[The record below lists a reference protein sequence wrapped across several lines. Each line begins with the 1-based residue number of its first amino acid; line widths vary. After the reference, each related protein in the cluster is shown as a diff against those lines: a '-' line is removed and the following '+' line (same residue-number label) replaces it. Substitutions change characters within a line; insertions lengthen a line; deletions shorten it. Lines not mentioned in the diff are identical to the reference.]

1 MAVLIIDIKELHL
14 MSLTFLHRKDIR
26 RMDKP
31 IRILQVIGVMN
42 RGGAETMIMNL
53 YRNIDRTKVQF
64 DFVVHT
70 NEVGSFDEEI
80 KTLGGRIY
88 HCPRYVIKNHIGYK
102 KWWKKFLS
110 EHSQD
115 YIAVHGHIGSTASIY
130 LSISNSYGLYTI
142 AHSHNA
148 SGISTLKDVVYKLLS
163 YNTRNVAKCF
173 FACSQLAGIKR
184 YGRQIV
190 CNNKIFFVLNNAID
204 TEKYI
209 CNDCIKNKK
218 DKELCIDESQ
228 TVLGHVGR
236 FDHQKNHQFIIDVFY
251 EYKKNVPS
259 AVLILVG
266 DGDLKNEILEK
277 TNKMNIDDSV
287 IFTGVRSDIPELLNA
302 FDLFIMPSFYE
313 GLPVSVIEAQAS
325 GLKCLL
331 SDTITKEVD
340 ITGNVEFMSLEK
352 SPKEWAEKIVSMLP
366 YERKNTQQK
375 IIDAGY
381 DIKSTAE
388 WLTDFYLKISE
399 NK

>member
-1 MAVLIIDIKELHL
+1 M
-14 MSLTFLHRKDIR
+14 
-26 RMDKP
+26 
-31 IRILQVIGVMN
+31 IRILMVVHEMN
-42 RGGAETMIMNL
+42 RGGIENFIMNL
-53 YRNIDRTKVQF
+53 YRTVDKNKIQF

-70 NEVGSFDEEI
+70 QEKCAFDEEI
-80 KTLGGRIY
+80 NELGGMIY
-88 HCPRYVIKNHIGYK
+88 HCPDYRVVNHFQYIA
-102 KWWKKFLS
+102 WWNKFFS
-110 EHSQD
+110 EHKEYKIVHSNLD
-115 YIAVHGHIGSTASIY
+115 SSANIHLRIAKKHNCIA
-130 LSISNSYGLYTI
+130 I
-142 AHSHNA
+142 AHSHN
-148 SGISTLKDVVYKLLS
+148 SNDGVGLKGLVKSVLKFNFNSCCDYK
-163 YNTRNVAKCF
+163 
-173 FACSQLAGIKR
+173 FACSDKAARWLFGKNATDIKIINNGINSEIYTYDNALRKKVLDEFA
-184 YGRQIV
+184 I
-190 CNNKIFFVLNNAID
+190 NDKFVIGSVA
-204 TEKYI
+204 
-209 CNDCIKNKK
+209 
-218 DKELCIDESQ
+218 
-228 TVLGHVGR
+228 R
-236 FDHQKNHQFIIDVFY
+236 FNHQKNHQFIIDVFY
-251 EYKKNVPS
+251 EYKKNVPN

-287 IFTGVRSDIPELLNA
+287 IFTGVRSDIFELLNA

-388 WLTDFYLKISE
+388 WLTDFYIKLAEKNS
-399 NK
+399 